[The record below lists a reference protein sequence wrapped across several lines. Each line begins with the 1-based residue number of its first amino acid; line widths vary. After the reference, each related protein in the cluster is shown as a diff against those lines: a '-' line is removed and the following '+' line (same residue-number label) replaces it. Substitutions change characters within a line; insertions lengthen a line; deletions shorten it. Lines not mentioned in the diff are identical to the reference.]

1 MYYYEVIIN
10 GKNLAPLTYHSNAQ
24 IPNFNA
30 VKISLR
36 NKESLGFILREVTK
50 PSFKTEQIL
59 EILPSFLTPI
69 QQRLLLFI
77 ASYYTCSL
85 GLASA
90 LFEPMQQSQ
99 NTIKSQENQNAIK
112 SQNQLICQNAPELE
126 ILNKN
131 ITLPKLSQ
139 LQSQA
144 YEFCQ
149 KRDISLIF
157 GDTGSGKSE
166 IYISAIANTLK
177 NGHQALLLMPE
188 IALTP
193 QMQKRLER
201 YFGDSVGVWHSKITP
216 AKKRKLLADF
226 ISGKV
231 RLISGARSALFLPFS
246 DLGLI
251 VVDEEHD
258 QSYKSSVTP
267 AYNTR
272 DLAVFLCAP
281 KQKTDFLKPKLILG
295 SATPSA
301 TSYHKYEHFR
311 LKGTYF
317 NSQKSFL
324 FDPSN
329 LGLSKMIISH
339 LQEILEQKKQ
349 AVVFLPTR
357 ANFKLLKCQECGQSF
372 TCPFCSVALSLHK
385 KQNALKC
392 HYCGFMCPIPQACEK
407 CGNNL
412 LEASKIGTSE
422 LKLMLEKTL
431 PNAVIAKF
439 DRDEI
444 TTAKKLESL
453 LKNFN
458 DQKIDILVGTQML
471 SKGHDYHN
479 VALAVIM
486 GLDEHLFHCD
496 FRAREKTLA
505 LALQIAGRAGRA
517 SEGKI
522 IIQSKFS
529 SFFYPYLND
538 FEEFL
543 KDELAQRNPLYPPF
557 SRLARIIISTDNQS
571 KNENLQNKLVL
582 EFQNIADLEIVGYGK
597 AAIEQIANM
606 HRNYILLRAQNPAPL
621 IKACQIAQ
629 NNGAWPDIDPFSF
642 S

>member
-1 MYYYEVIIN
+1 
-10 GKNLAPLTYHSNAQ
+10 
-24 IPNFNA
+24 
-30 VKISLR
+30 
-36 NKESLGFILREVTK
+36 
-50 PSFKTEQIL
+50 
-59 EILPSFLTPI
+59 
-69 QQRLLLFI
+69 
-77 ASYYTCSL
+77 
-85 GLASA
+85 
-90 LFEPMQQSQ
+90 
-99 NTIKSQENQNAIK
+99 
-112 SQNQLICQNAPELE
+112 
-126 ILNKN
+126 
-131 ITLPKLSQ
+131 
-139 LQSQA
+139 
-144 YEFCQ
+144 
-149 KRDISLIF
+149 
-157 GDTGSGKSE
+157 
-166 IYISAIANTLK
+166 
-177 NGHQALLLMPE
+177 
-188 IALTP
+188 
-193 QMQKRLER
+193 
-201 YFGDSVGVWHSKITP
+201 
-216 AKKRKLLADF
+216 
-226 ISGKV
+226 
-231 RLISGARSALFLPFS
+231 
-246 DLGLI
+246 
-251 VVDEEHD
+251 
-258 QSYKSSVTP
+258 
-267 AYNTR
+267 
-272 DLAVFLCAP
+272 
-281 KQKTDFLKPKLILG
+281 
-295 SATPSA
+295 
-301 TSYHKYEHFR
+301 
-311 LKGTYF
+311 
-317 NSQKSFL
+317 
-324 FDPSN
+324 
-329 LGLSKMIISH
+329 MIISH
-339 LQEILEQKKQ
+339 LQEILQQKKQ

-372 TCPFCSVALSLHK
+372 ICPFCSVALSLHK

-543 KDELAQRNPLYPPF
+543 KDELVQRNPLYPPF

>member
-10 GKNLAPLTYHSNAQ
+10 AKNLAPLTYHSQ
-24 IPNFNA
+24 IKIKDFNA
-30 VKISLR
+30 VKVSLR
-36 NKESLGFILREVTK
+36 NKENLGFILREV
-50 PSFKTEQIL
+50 PEPCFKTNEIL

-69 QQRLLLFI
+69 QQKLLLFI

-85 GLASA
+85 GLTSA
-90 LFEPMQQSQ
+90 LFEPMQKLE
-99 NTIKSQENQNAIK
+99 NFLENEKNAKNLDFLAKS
-112 SQNQLICQNAPELE
+112 LPE
-126 ILNKN
+126 
-131 ITLPKLSQ
+131 LSQ
-139 LQSQA
+139 LQNKA

-166 IYISAIANTLK
+166 IYISAIADTLK
-177 NGHQALLLMPE
+177 NGYQALLLMPE

-201 YFGDSVGVWHSKITP
+201 YFGDSVGVWHSKIAP
-216 AKKRKLLADF
+216 AKKKKLLADF

-246 DLGLI
+246 NLGLI

-258 QSYKSSVTP
+258 QSYKSATQP

-272 DLAVFLCAP
+272 DLAVFLCASN
-281 KQKTDFLKPKLILG
+281 QNKTKNFLKPKLILG

-301 TSYHKYEHFR
+301 TSYYKYEHFR

-317 NSQKSFL
+317 NSKKSFL
-324 FDPSN
+324 FDSSN
-329 LGLSKMIISH
+329 LGLSNTIVSNLK
-339 LQEILEQKKQ
+339 EILAQKKQ
-349 AVVFLPTR
+349 AVIFLPTR
-357 ANFKLLKCQECGQSF
+357 ANFKLLKCYECGESF

-392 HYCGFMCPIPQACEK
+392 HYCGFTSPIPKACKK
-407 CGNNL
+407 CGNDL

-444 TTAKKLESL
+444 TTANKLETL

-458 DQKIDILVGTQML
+458 EQKIDILVGTQML

-517 SEGKI
+517 GEGKI
-522 IIQSKFS
+522 IIQSKFQ
-529 SFFYPYLND
+529 SFFEPYLDD
-538 FEEFL
+538 FEKFL
-543 KDELAQRNPLYPPF
+543 KDELTDRNPLYPPF
-557 SRLARIIISTDNQS
+557 SRLARIIISSNSQNN
-571 KNENLQNKLVL
+571 NENLQSILVSK
-582 EFQNIADLEIVGYGK
+582 FQNIENLEIIGFGK
-597 AAIEQIANM
+597 AQIEQIASQY
-606 HRNYILLRAQNPAPL
+606 RNYILLRAKSPNLL
-621 IKACQIAQ
+621 IKACQIAA
-629 NNGAWPDIDPFSF
+629 NHGAWPDIDPFSF